1 MSVLLAWIAI
11 LLAVVAAIL
20 LPPFLPPGLDDWCTR
35 LSTLVLVAVSWNLM
49 ANAGLISLGH
59 SGFWGLGSYTAALLA
74 NSVYMPFWLSIVP
87 GMLIGAVAGAGL
99 AYITGRLRGLFF
111 AISTLAMSEG
121 LRVIALMVPKLTGG
135 AEGLFVHDALRPDRT
150 TLTSFALTLS
160 VAAVAVSYFLSK
172 SRYQYAMRA
181 MRDSE
186 SAVQMLGVNP
196 LRCRAGVTALSGALA
211 SCAGVVSAWYT
222 GYLDPN
228 AAFDLK
234 ITISSQIAPLFGGLY
249 TVAGPVLGS
258 FATLAISELTRL
270 YFGYSAG
277 VGLLAYGLILVFG
290 VLFMPTGIVGLWRSW
305 RSVVGR
311 RGGVAVNHA

>member
-1 MSVLLAWIAI
+1 MNVAMVWVVI
-11 LLAVVAAIL
+11 VVAVMVALL
-20 LPPFLPPGLDDWCTR
+20 LPPYLPPGMDDWCTR
-35 LSTLVLVAVSWNLM
+35 LSTLILVAVSWNLM

-74 NSVYMPFWLSIVP
+74 NAIYMPFWLSIVP
-87 GMLIGAVAGAGL
+87 GMIVGAAAGAGL

-121 LRVIALMVPKLTGG
+121 LRVVALMVPKLTGG
-135 AEGLFVHDALRPDRT
+135 AEGLFVRDALRPERT
-150 TLTSFALTLS
+150 TLTSFALILS
-160 VAAVAVSYFLSK
+160 VGAVAVSYFLSK
-172 SRYQYAMRA
+172 SRYQYAFRA
-181 MRDSE
+181 MRDGE

-196 LRCRAGVTALSGALA
+196 LRYRAGVTALSGALA

-249 TVAGPVLGS
+249 TVAGPLLGS
-258 FATLAISELTRL
+258 LATLTISELTRL

-277 VGLLAYGLILVFG
+277 VGLLAYGSILVFG
-290 VLFMPTGIVGLWRSW
+290 VLFMPSGIVGLWRRW
-305 RSVVGR
+305 RTLAGR
-311 RGGVAVNHA
+311 DSAIAAGRA

>member
-1 MSVLLAWIAI
+1 MSPPVAWIAFA
-11 LLAVVAAIL
+11 LAVVAAIA
-20 LPPFLPPGLDDWCTR
+20 LPPYLPPGLDDWCTR
-35 LSTLVLVAVSWNLM
+35 LSTLILVAVSWNLM

-59 SGFWGLGSYTAALLA
+59 SGFWGLGAYTAALLA
-74 NSVYMPFWLSIVP
+74 NSVHLPFWLSIVP
-87 GMLIGAVAGAGL
+87 GMLVGAVAGAGL

-121 LRVIALMVPKLTGG
+121 LRVVALMVPKLTGG
-135 AEGLFVHDALRPDRT
+135 AEGLFVHDALRPDRS
-150 TLTSFALTLS
+150 TLTSFALILS
-160 VAAVAVSYFLSK
+160 VAAVAASYVLSR
-172 SRYQYAMRA
+172 SRYQYALRA
-181 MRDSE
+181 MRDGE
-186 SAVQMLGVNP
+186 SAVQMLGVSP
-196 LRCRAGVTALSGALA
+196 LRYRAGVTALSGALA

-277 VGLLAYGLILVFG
+277 VGLLAYGVILVFG
-290 VLFMPTGIVGLWRSW
+290 VLFMPTGIVGLWR
-305 RSVVGR
+305 RFAGR
-311 RGGVAVNHA
+311 QGSLAASRA